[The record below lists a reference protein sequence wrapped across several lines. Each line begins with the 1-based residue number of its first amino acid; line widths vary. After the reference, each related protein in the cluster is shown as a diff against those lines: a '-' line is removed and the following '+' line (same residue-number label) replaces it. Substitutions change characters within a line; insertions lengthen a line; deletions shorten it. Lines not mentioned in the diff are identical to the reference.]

1 MLPNW
6 LGDKNLFQTF
16 SDPIDCDVQEVRE
29 LIDGVTS
36 DPSNAI
42 VPIDEGEAK

>member
-1 MLPNW
+1 MLW
-6 LGDKNLFQTF
+6 LGRWFQNGTF
-16 SDPIDCDVQEVRE
+16 DQEVECDIRELRE

-36 DPSNAI
+36 DPSNTI

>member
-1 MLPNW
+1 MLW
-6 LGDKNLFQTF
+6 LGRWFLNGTF
-16 SDPIDCDVQEVRE
+16 DQEVECDIKEIRQ